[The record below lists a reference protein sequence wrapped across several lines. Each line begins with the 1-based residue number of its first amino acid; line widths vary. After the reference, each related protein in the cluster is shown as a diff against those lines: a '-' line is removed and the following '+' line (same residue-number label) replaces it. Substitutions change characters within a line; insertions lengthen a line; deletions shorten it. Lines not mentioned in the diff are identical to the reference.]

1 MIRLLLIPLLSLPL
15 LHCGCHRVVGTGRS
29 QVNMLSES
37 QEAALGRETF
47 EAATANATIVRT
59 GPDAEMVRRVGMRIV
74 RAAGTLYPSNP
85 ADHYDWTFVLLK
97 DDSVNA
103 WAAPGGKVAVYSG
116 LLPVTKD
123 EDGLAVV
130 LGHEV
135 AHVLARHSGE
145 QVSQALIMNG
155 ALTIGSSAL
164 GDMDPAS
171 RELVMQAMG
180 AGSHYG
186 VALPF
191 SRLHEAEADEIGL
204 FLTAEACY
212 DPRAAIG
219 VWKRMSA
226 LSPSR
231 PPEFLSTHPDPDNRI
246 EELSELMPGAMAIY
260 QRCGASD
267 SRSGRSGGR
276 N

>member
-1 MIRLLLIPLLSLPL
+1 MIRSTLSILAACLLLL
-15 LHCGCHRVVGTGRS
+15 GCHRVVGTGRS

-47 EAATANATIVRT
+47 EAATADADIIRT
-59 GPDAEMVRRVGMRIV
+59 GPDAEMVQRIGRRLV

-85 ADHYDWTFVLLK
+85 ADRYDWTFVLI
-97 DDSVNA
+97 DDDIVNA
-103 WAAPGGKVAVYSG
+103 WAAPGGKVAVYTG
-116 LLPVTKD
+116 LLDVTKD

-171 RELVMQAMG
+171 RELVMRAMG
-180 AGSHYG
+180 AGSHLG

-219 VWKRMSA
+219 VWERMSA
-226 LSPSR
+226 LSQSR

-260 QRCGASD
+260 RRCD
-267 SRSGRSGGR
+267 K
-276 N
+276 

>member
-1 MIRLLLIPLLSLPL
+1 MNRLLLIPALALVLLP
-15 LHCGCHRVVGTGRS
+15 CGCHRVVGTGRS

-37 QEAALGRETF
+37 QEAALGRESF
-47 EAATANATIVRT
+47 EAATANATIIHA
-59 GPDAEMVRRVGMRIV
+59 GPNADMVRRVGMRIV

-85 ADHYDWTFVLLK
+85 ADHYDWTFVLIK
-97 DDSVNA
+97 DDIVNA

-116 LLPVTKD
+116 LLSVTRD
-123 EDGLAVV
+123 EAGLAVV
-130 LGHEV
+130 IAHEV

-155 ALTIGSSAL
+155 AFTIGASAL
-164 GDMDPAS
+164 GDMNPAS

-180 AGSHYG
+180 AGGHYG
-186 VALPF
+186 VALPY

-204 FLTAEACY
+204 FLAAEACY

-226 LSPSR
+226 LNPKR
-231 PPEFLSTHPDPDNRI
+231 PPQFLSTHPDPDNRI
-246 EELSELMPGAMAIY
+246 EELSKLMPGAMAIY
-260 QRCGASD
+260 DRC
-267 SRSGRSGGR
+267 GGR